1 MPGPSSRIH
10 RISHWIGIAL
20 ATPIFGVTA
29 LALVWWFRGEFP
41 STVTIDVVVRVI
53 GMMVA
58 AAILVYAVSR
68 AIGWAISAVLG
79 RTLRA

>member
-1 MPGPSSRIH
+1 
-10 RISHWIGIAL
+10 
-20 ATPIFGVTA
+20 

-41 STVTIDVVVRVI
+41 STVTIDVVVRVVGLMI
-53 GMMVA
+53 A
-58 AAILVYAVSR
+58 AAILVYTVSR